1 MVKPNKEDQDA
12 NRNTS
17 SDPPPQQTEEYLSAL
32 EAARILCGEIEVDNM
47 KSDACPCG
55 ETSTNESSS
64 GSQGHASMPVTDKK
78 PAPLGPSTS
87 GSILILPIQDDPSS
101 KEAQSSSRQPSSSR
115 RATSTTS
122 SSYCGISIAERT
134 LYCTGT
140 RKTIQI
146 KN

>member
-64 GSQGHASMPVTDKK
+64 GSQGHASMPITDQK
-78 PAPLGPSTS
+78 PTPLGPPTISLLERPEHKPTVPADS
-87 GSILILPIQDDPSS
+87 PF
-101 KEAQSSSRQPSSSR
+101 
-115 RATSTTS
+115 RA
-122 SSYCGISIAERT
+122 IS
-134 LYCTGT
+134 LV
-140 RKTIQI
+140 
-146 KN
+146 